1 MSSSSPLSAG
11 APRARRRQRLAAA
24 VAIALAGI
32 GGAAGAQT
40 PVAPSA
46 AADTIALS
54 VEEAVRRAASRSEE
68 VQLARRE
75 VDLAAAEVTVARSQA
90 LPQIDA
96 RVNYTRTFRSPF
108 QGGGIAV
115 PDSLQFSPDSTLSL
129 AERVSYIE
137 RNAALAGL
145 SGIGGLFGNLPFGQ
159 ANAYTAAL
167 SGTQLLYAGGR
178 VGAALDIAD
187 DYQEIARLN
196 LVEETADVELQVR
209 TAYYRAALAGELVT
223 ISRAAVEQA
232 EAFLA
237 DQRLRFETGTSSEL
251 DLLRA
256 EVSAENLRP
265 SLVEAENAAD
275 LARREL
281 RRLVNL
287 PETQPVVLTTELA
300 APDAAAIADTLA
312 SAALGLAQRAAL
324 AAAER
329 QVEIGESQVR
339 IARGSYL
346 PNVSLSVNYGGQLFP
361 NNALDLGS
369 AEWREDVTAGLEVSV
384 PIFNG
389 FRRRGEVQQARVNLD
404 RTRLQLAQLEESVEL
419 QYRQAVAE
427 RTRAQATIGARART
441 VEQAQRVH
449 DLTVLRFEQGLATQL
464 EVSDARLALLQART
478 NVAQALADY
487 HTADASVTRA
497 LAGTTEGTR

>member
-1 MSSSSPLSAG
+1 MKLRTPLSARL
-11 APRARRRQRLAAA
+11 PRRRTRRLGAVAALALAA
-24 VAIALAGI
+24 I
-32 GGAAGAQT
+32 GGPAGAQS
-40 PVAPSA
+40 PASAP
-46 AADTIALS
+46 AADTLPLS
-54 VEEAVRRAASRSEE
+54 IEEAVRRAASQSEE
-68 VQLARRE
+68 VLLAQRQ
-75 VDLAAAEVTVARSQA
+75 VDLAAAQVTVARSQA
-90 LPQIDA
+90 LPQVNG

-108 QGGGIAV
+108 QGGGISI
-115 PDSLQFSPDSTLSL
+115 PDSMQFSPDSTLSL

-145 SGIGGLFGNLPFGQ
+145 GGIGGLFGNLPFGQ
-159 ANAYTAAL
+159 ANAYTAAV
-167 SGTQLLYAGGR
+167 SGSQLVYSGGR

-187 DYQEIARLN
+187 DYREIARLG

-209 TAYYRAALAGELVT
+209 TAYYRAAFADELVT

-237 DQRLRFETGTSSEL
+237 DQRLRFETGTISEL

-287 PETQPVVLTTELA
+287 PESQPVVLTTALA
-300 APDAAAIADTLA
+300 APAPATAADTLP
-312 SAALGLAQRAAL
+312 SDALRLAQRAAV
-324 AAAER
+324 AAAGR
-329 QVEIGESQVR
+329 QVEIGENQVR

-346 PNVSLSVNYGGQLFP
+346 PNVALSVNYGGQLFP
-361 NNALDLGS
+361 TSAFGLGS
-369 AEWREDVTAGLEVSV
+369 ADWRPDFTAGLEVSV

-389 FRRRGEVQQARVNLD
+389 FRRRGEVQEAQVNLD

-427 RTRAQATIGARART
+427 RTRARATIGARTRT

-449 DLTVLRFEQGLATQL
+449 DLTVLRYEQGLATQL

-478 NVAQALADY
+478 NVAQALADFY
-487 HTADASVTRA
+487 TADASVTRA